1 MSMQEVIRTRRLAL
15 GLTQEAVAEALN
27 VTGPAVNKWERG
39 ATCPDVSLLAPL
51 ARLLKIDLNTLL
63 CFEASLTPEEIGR
76 MLVRVRE
83 TAKTS
88 LDDAF
93 ALARDMAREYPSC
106 AHLQYMLALSLDG
119 LSAMQ
124 GASSLPEG
132 WEEQIK
138 RWYRF
143 AAENEDDPET
153 KRGATWMLASRC
165 LNHDCVEE
173 AEALLLTLP
182 DQQMDKRLLLCVAR
196 AKQGDLP
203 GALRLAA
210 HAVTKAVT
218 GLHMAMM
225 QLTAMAERS
234 GDEAAAAELSRITS
248 RVMADLQMGSYC
260 AETPLLLSAL
270 RRKDKAEALRNL
282 QTMITALQTP
292 WPEAGHPIYRYLDGK
307 ARTAENLAPGILRE
321 LEQSEDYDFLRGDAA
336 FEDLLA
342 TLRRFAGD
350 AQINVKI

>member
-76 MLVRVRE
+76 MLVRVNE
-83 TAKTS
+83 AAKTS
-88 LDDAF
+88 LDEAF

-106 AHLQYMLALSLDG
+106 ASLQYTLAMTLDG
-119 LSAMQ
+119 QAAMQ
-124 GASSLPEG
+124 GTSSLPEG
-132 WEEQIK
+132 WEEQIR

-143 AAENEDDPET
+143 AAENEEDSET
-153 KRGATWMLASRC
+153 RRGATWMLASRC
-165 LNHDCVEE
+165 LNHDCLEE

-182 DQQMDKRLLLCVAR
+182 DQHMDKRLLLCTVR

-210 HAVTKAVT
+210 HAVNTAVS
-218 GLHMAMM
+218 GLQMALMK
-225 QLTAMAERS
+225 LTDMAERS
-234 GDEAAAAELSRITS
+234 GDEAGAAEVSRVTS
-248 RVMADLQMGSYC
+248 RVMADLRMGGY
-260 AETPLLLSAL
+260 AEEMPLLLSAL
-270 RRKDKAEALRNL
+270 RRKDKTEALRNL
-282 QTMITALQTP
+282 TAMITALQTP
-292 WPEAGHPIYRYLDGK
+292 WPEAGHPIYRYLDAK
-307 ARTAENLAPGILRE
+307 PRTAANVAPGIL
-321 LEQSEDYDFLRGDAA
+321 LEFEHSEDYDFLRGDET
-336 FEDLLA
+336 FEHLLA
-342 TLRRFAGD
+342 ALRRFVGD
-350 AQINVKI
+350 AQKT

>member
-76 MLVRVRE
+76 MLVRVNE

-93 ALARDMAREYPSC
+93 ALVRDMARTYPSC
-106 AHLQYMLALSLDG
+106 ASLQYMLALSLDG
-119 LSAMQ
+119 LAAMQ

-165 LNHDCVEE
+165 LNHDCLEE
-173 AEALLLTLP
+173 AEALLLALP
-182 DQQMDKRLLLCVAR
+182 DQHLDKRLLLSTVR

-210 HAVTKAVT
+210 HAVTKAIS
-218 GLHMAMM
+218 GLQTALM
-225 QLTAMAERS
+225 QLAAMAERS
-234 GDEAAAAELSRITS
+234 GDEAAAAELLRITS

-270 RRKDKAEALRNL
+270 RRKDKAEAIRNL
-282 QTMITALQTP
+282 AAMITALQTP
-292 WPEAGHPIYRYLDGK
+292 WPEAGHPIYQYLDGE
-307 ARTAENLAPGILRE
+307 ARTAENFGPGILRE
-321 LEQSEDYDFLRGDAA
+321 LEQSEDYDFLRGNAA
-336 FEDLLA
+336 FEDLLEE
-342 TLRRFAGD
+342 LRRLVAG
-350 AQINVKI
+350 AQKNVKN